1 MWFLSFLF
9 IPAYAHDIGI
19 PQNLTSSSPCTDK
32 YHLFLAP
39 GVLTAGGINRACISR
54 FYPEGP
60 ARMVITLLADNGE
73 STTAARDLLPGDGG
87 CLDISVPLRP
97 NTKADLIVNMRYME
111 AACTWERR
119 MTVRIASGRVIAL
132 HTERARYR
140 PGDTLRARAIVL
152 KPDLTP
158 VHGDIDEMWLEG
170 PQGAWDGARIAQWAK
185 VRTRLGLAQIQHHID
200 EHAPPGKWTMRAKLA
215 DGSQGTTA
223 FWVGNYE
230 LPPFQL
236 TVRHAPRVLRTSER
250 LVWTV
255 CVRYPWSEAVEGML
269 VIRLRGAGAAGDG
282 AGGRPGVRTAVRL
295 RAPRAC
301 HRHAAAAARVGLAGA
316 HPPQVLVA
324 DFSFQEE
331 GTRIWQNTTVVSQVV
346 DDPVTL
352 EFLTKHQAL
361 LSPSLPYKLK
371 VKAVRWD
378 DRPASGEHVRVCRRR
393 SGKEENATCV
403 FALTDARG
411 VARVMFTADDDT
423 SAVYQFEASLKNV
436 TARLQV
442 ATRVAGASAAFG
454 PLRADSRAART
465 LLPLYLHL
473 RDLSAPL
480 TVHFVV
486 ITRGGIIYRWG
497 ATTQCPVASS
507 TNQIQP
513 APRNSTCNAN
523 LEKLVPDFDFN
534 LNNLDVDPNQLD
546 VNSSDS
552 LLDRHLLRVVLPIKV
567 THQMCPDSHL
577 LAYFYHNGELVSASK
592 HFEMDECFGN
602 KVEASW
608 TSRQSAPGALATL
621 QLVTAGPAL
630 CALTALDSAATWLQP
645 QRSVRDVLV
654 HDLKRLIDVHRNLT
668 QYDAAAE
675 CFLTGE
681 TAELASGGG
690 DGGELR
696 VWLAAGGVRALGG
709 PPATFHCDKSAP
721 APLLDHEATLPRTDF
736 SEAWLWRLVP
746 VGLNGTASST
756 ARAPDCI
763 TRYEATALCVSRT
776 GLAIS
781 NPAVL
786 QVFREFFIHADGPKK
801 LRRGDNTIIRYRI
814 FNYLYEPLSVEME
827 VISEVLVEGPRV
839 ERACVGARSAVA
851 RRAALSVRASGTAR
865 VHLRARSLNDT
876 NCGNAPQTK
885 QVADEVIIEIE
896 VEPEGVPTEEHRST
910 MLCARGTSEPVSSN
924 VSWTWSPQQI
934 VAGTE
939 MLTVWAVGDTTGPL
953 LAEADALVALP
964 RGCGEQS
971 MARLATNLLA
981 LRLLHP
987 HAPAAAVARDHVARG
1002 NYRLRHQQVYRRRP
1016 RRARHGAP
1024 RHQPAGAAPAAPA
1037 RARRSG
1043 GQGPRRQG

>member
-1 MWFLSFLF
+1 MWFLCFLF

-19 PQNLTSSSPCTDK
+19 PQNFTSSPCTDK
-32 YHLFLAP
+32 NHLFLAP

-158 VHGDIDEMWLEG
+158 AHGDIDEMWLEG
-170 PQGAWDGARIAQWAK
+170 PPGAWDGARIAQWLK

-215 DGSQGTTA
+215 DGSQGSTA

-269 VIRLRGAGAAGDG
+269 VIRLRGAGGEG

-301 HRHAAAAARVGLAGA
+301 HRHAAAATRVGLAGA

-352 EFLTKHQAL
+352 EFLTKHQAP

-378 DRPASGEHVRVCRRR
+378 DKPASGEHVRVCRRR
-393 SGKEENATCV
+393 SGTEQNATCV
-403 FALTDARG
+403 SALTDTGG
-411 VARVMFTADDDT
+411 VARVMFTADHDT
-423 SAVYQFEASLKNV
+423 SAVYEFEASLKNV
-436 TARLQV
+436 TARLQL
-442 ATRVAGASAAFG
+442 ATRVSLSSAAFG

-473 RDLSAPL
+473 SNLSAPL

-507 TNQIQP
+507 TNQIQSV
-513 APRNSTCNAN
+513 PRNSTCNAN
-523 LEKLVPDFDFN
+523 LEKLVPDFDLH

-546 VNSSDS
+546 VNTSDS

-608 TSRQSAPGALATL
+608 TSRQSAPGALATM

-630 CALTALDSAATWLQP
+630 CALSVLDTAATWLQP

-654 HDLKRLIDVHRNLT
+654 HDLKRLIDTHRNLT

-675 CFLTGE
+675 CFFTGD
-681 TAELASGGG
+681 TAELASDVGGWG
-690 DGGELR
+690 ALSAR
-696 VWLAAGGVRALGG
+696 LAAGGVRALGG
-709 PPATFHCDKSAP
+709 APAAARCDSAP
-721 APLLDHEATLPRTDF
+721 APLLDQQPALPRTDF
-736 SEAWLWRLVP
+736 SEAWLWRLVA

-763 TRYEATALCVSRT
+763 TRYEASALCVSRT

-801 LRRGDNTIIRYRI
+801 LRRGDNSIIRYRI

-827 VISEVLVEGPRV
+827 VMSSAQVEVEGRRV
-839 ERACVGARSAVA
+839 ERACVGARSAAA
-851 RRAALSVRASGTAR
+851 RRAMLRVRAPGAAR
-865 VHLRARSLNDT
+865 LHLRARALRDPS
-876 NCGNAPQTK
+876 CGNATLTK
-885 QVADEVIIEIE
+885 QVTDEVIIEIE
-896 VEPEGVPTEEHRST
+896 VEPEGVPMEEHRST
-910 MLCARGTSEPVSSN
+910 MLCARGTSEPVTSN

-939 MLTVWAVGDTTGPL
+939 AVTVWAVGDTTGPL

-964 RGCGEQS
+964 RGCGEQN

-987 HAPAAAVARDHVARG
+987 HAPAAAAARDHVARG
-1002 NYRLRHQQVYRRRP
+1002 NYKLPHQQ
-1016 RRARHGAP
+1016 
-1024 RHQPAGAAPAAPA
+1024 QNM
-1037 RARRSG
+1037 
-1043 GQGPRRQG
+1043 